1 MEEVTEIRNSAFFES
16 KVIDLERENKSL
28 AYDNA
33 VLSKENDDLRARV
46 KQLATKPPNGHKDII
61 HANITPMLKNM
72 VIGNRQKDAIMTKE
86 YSNEFNTVTV
96 EKIVVLME
104 EVAVLESR
112 YEDHNSGNLRTAVN
126 VLRKRVEELK
136 GKIHD

>member
-1 MEEVTEIRNSAFFES
+1 
-16 KVIDLERENKSL
+16 
-28 AYDNA
+28 
-33 VLSKENDDLRARV
+33 
-46 KQLATKPPNGHKDII
+46 
-61 HANITPMLKNM
+61 MLKNM
-72 VIGNRQKDAIMTKE
+72 VIGNHQKGIVVSKE

-112 YEDHNSGNLRTAVN
+112 YEDHNSGNLRTAVS
-126 VLRKRVEELK
+126 VLRNRVEELK

>member
-1 MEEVTEIRNSAFFES
+1 M
-16 KVIDLERENKSL
+16 SL
-28 AYDNA
+28 QRKYFLTVGRPYEMA
-33 VLSKENDDLRARV
+33 
-46 KQLATKPPNGHKDII
+46 
-61 HANITPMLKNM
+61 
-72 VIGNRQKDAIMTKE
+72 TKE

-112 YEDHNSGNLRTAVN
+112 YEDHNSGNLRTAVD
-126 VLRKRVEELK
+126 VLRNRVNELK

>member
-1 MEEVTEIRNSAFFES
+1 
-16 KVIDLERENKSL
+16 
-28 AYDNA
+28 
-33 VLSKENDDLRARV
+33 
-46 KQLATKPPNGHKDII
+46 
-61 HANITPMLKNM
+61 MLKNM

-112 YEDHNSGNLRTAVN
+112 YEDHNSGNLRTAVS
-126 VLRKRVEELK
+126 VLRNRVNELK